1 MQETLEMWVQSLGGE
16 DPLEEEMVTHSSILA
31 WKIPRTEYPGGLQS
45 RESQRVRHDWV
56 TEHKHKLLGLVS
68 LLKVDLLGDSSR
80 SIKLLEFSEVTLFGG
95 KKVQGVLVKE
105 RC

>member
-1 MQETLEMWVQSLGGE
+1 M
-16 DPLEEEMVTHSSILA
+16 
-31 WKIPRTEYPGGLQS
+31 
-45 RESQRVRHDWV
+45 